1 MSKRRQRMIA
11 VAALVFGVGLAAA
24 LGFTAFRKNMMYF
37 YTPSDL
43 LSGKLAAGAALQ
55 LGGLVEKGSL
65 KRGEGLNIEFVM
77 SDCRNAVPVHYEGVL
92 PDLFREGQGV
102 VATGHMNA
110 DQVFVASTILAKHDE
125 NYMPPNVAKAVGNVD
140 GKHSCAPFK
149 SVTASERREAGGGR
163 RTAALPALRLPPLAS
178 RLPS

>member
-1 MSKRRQRMIA
+1 MSKRQKRMFA
-11 VAALVFGVGLAAA
+11 VAALLVGVGLAAA

-37 YTPSDL
+37 YTPTDL
-43 LSGKLAAGAALQ
+43 LSGKVTEGAALQ

-65 KRGEGLNIEFVM
+65 RRGEGLKIEFTM
-77 SDCRNAVPVHYEGVL
+77 SDCNNAVPVRYEGVL

-102 VATGHMNA
+102 IATGHMA
-110 DQVFVASTILAKHDE
+110 DGNVFVASTILAKHDE

-149 SVTASERREAGGGR
+149 SVTAS
-163 RTAALPALRLPPLAS
+163 S
-178 RLPS
+178 

>member
-1 MSKRRQRMIA
+1 VTKRQKRMFA
-11 VAALVFGVGLAAA
+11 VGALVVGVGLAAV

-37 YTPSDL
+37 YTPTDL
-43 LSGKLAAGAALQ
+43 LSGKVAEGAALQ

-65 KRGEGLNIEFVM
+65 KRGEGLKIEFTM
-77 SDCRNAVPVHYEGVL
+77 SDCNNAVPVRYEGVL

-102 VATGHMNA
+102 VATGHMEA
-110 DQVFVASTILAKHDE
+110 GPVFVASTILAKHDE

-149 SVTASERREAGGGR
+149 SVTSVRREAGGER
-163 RTAALPALRLPPLAS
+163 RTLALLLLRLTPHPS
-178 RLPS
+178 RLS

>member
-149 SVTASERREAGGGR
+149 SVTTSERREAGGGGG
-163 RTAALPALRLPPLAS
+163 AAARPAVRP
-178 RLPS
+178 

>member
-1 MSKRRQRMIA
+1 VSKRHKRMGA
-11 VAALVFGVGLAAA
+11 VAALLVGIGLAAV

-43 LSGKLAAGAALQ
+43 LSGQLAAGAALQ

-65 KRGEGLNIEFVM
+65 KHGDGLNIDFVM
-77 SDCRNAVPVHYEGVL
+77 SDCRNAVPVHYEGIL

-102 VATGHMNA
+102 VATGHMSA
-110 DQVFVASTILAKHDE
+110 GPVFVASTILAKHDE
-125 NYMPPNVAKAVGNVD
+125 NYMPPNVAKAVGTVD

-149 SVTASERREAGGGR
+149 SVTASK
-163 RTAALPALRLPPLAS
+163 
-178 RLPS
+178 

>member
-1 MSKRRQRMIA
+1 MTKRQKRMAA
-11 VAALVFGVGLAAA
+11 VAALVIGVGVAAA

-43 LSGKLAAGAALQ
+43 LTGQLAPGAALQ
-55 LGGLVEKGSL
+55 LGGLVERGSL
-65 KRGEGLNIEFVM
+65 KRGEGLKIEFTM
-77 SDCRNAVPVHYEGVL
+77 SDCRNAVPVRYEGVL

-102 VATGHMNA
+102 VATGHMDA
-110 DQVFVASTILAKHDE
+110 DKVFVASTILAKHDE

-149 SVTASERREAGGGR
+149 SVTASN
-163 RTAALPALRLPPLAS
+163 
-178 RLPS
+178 

>member
-1 MSKRRQRMIA
+1 MTKRQKRMAA
-11 VAALVFGVGLAAA
+11 VAALVLGVGLAAA

-43 LSGKLAAGAALQ
+43 LSGKLAPGAALQ

-65 KRGEGLNIEFVM
+65 KRGEGLAIEFVM
-77 SDCRNAVPVHYEGVL
+77 SDCHNAVPVHYEGIL

-102 VATGHMNA
+102 IATGHMDAQN
-110 DQVFVASTILAKHDE
+110 VFVASTILAKHDE
-125 NYMPPNVAKAVGNVD
+125 NYMPPNVAKAVGEVD

-149 SVTASERREAGGGR
+149 SVTTASN
-163 RTAALPALRLPPLAS
+163 S
-178 RLPS
+178 

>member
-1 MSKRRQRMIA
+1 
-11 VAALVFGVGLAAA
+11 
-24 LGFTAFRKNMMYF
+24 MMYF

-77 SDCRNAVPVHYEGVL
+77 SDCHNAVPVHYEGVL

-102 VATGHMNA
+102 IATGHVGP
-110 DQVFVASTILAKHDE
+110 DGVFVASRILAKHDE
-125 NYMPPNVAKAVGNVD
+125 NYMPPQVAKSLTTAD

-149 SVTASERREAGGGR
+149 SVYQPITASR
-163 RTAALPALRLPPLAS
+163 
-178 RLPS
+178 